1 MMGEASVMTRK
12 RCSLSRNARSAC
24 FCAEISRATFEAPIT
39 RPEESL
45 TGEMVTETSRR
56 LPSFRL
62 RTVWKWSMRSPRRKR
77 SRMSDSS
84 ACRSGGMIRV
94 LADNGIVGG
103 GYNGSQQTRY
113 FFCLLPLAHILI
125 VVTTQPPYLLGCPRT
140 PGEALDQSAHFHL
153 TNGKVF
159 RRHVSPLAALARTAL
174 HASHSDQ

>member
-1 MMGEASVMTRK
+1 M
-12 RCSLSRNARSAC
+12 
-24 FCAEISRATFEAPIT
+24 APDGFF
-39 RPEESL
+39 R
-45 TGEMVTETSRR
+45 GVTEYPFGT
-56 LPSFRL
+56 LVP
-62 RTVWKWSMRSPRRKR
+62 TGDDAVK
-77 SRMSDSS
+77 
-84 ACRSGGMIRV
+84 V

-174 HASHSDQ
+174 HASHSDQRCQIQ